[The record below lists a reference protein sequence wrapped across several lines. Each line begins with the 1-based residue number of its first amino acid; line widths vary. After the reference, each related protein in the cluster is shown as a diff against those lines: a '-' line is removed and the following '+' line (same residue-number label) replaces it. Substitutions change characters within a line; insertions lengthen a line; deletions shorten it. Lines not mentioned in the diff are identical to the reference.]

1 MMTCAWSTARSVLIA
16 VLLVLS
22 GSGLAAAAPPRSHP
36 SAGDDTLVYGAGDEP
51 DTLNTLTTESP
62 NSFVIGTVFD
72 SLLLIDP
79 HGRLQPNLA
88 TSVDHSPDG
97 RTWTFHLRHGVRWA
111 DGQPFTSADVAYNY
125 RALFSRGHNIASTL
139 GWDQIDR
146 YSTPDAFTFVCH
158 IKQVFAPFLLDVGFI
173 RLLPRHIY
181 DRPGVDFNKTPFN
194 RTPFGTGPYRVTEWQ
209 AGDHITLVA
218 NPYSWRGRPSFQ
230 KIIYKIVPDP
240 NTLLVQLRT
249 GAVDMGIVVQNH
261 VAQARDI
268 AGTHS
273 VTWLDNWYERIDL
286 KQWGFLREKAVRQA
300 LDYATPKEAI
310 WRGILHGLGAIAYSD
325 ISPLLTDYY
334 NPNVPK
340 HPFNLARATSLLA
353 ADGFVKGTDGV
364 LRKGGQPLAIELS
377 ADTGDANAQRINE
390 VLQQEW
396 GRLGIKVSL
405 RVEGDSLFYGPS
417 GPFFSKMM
425 TAETNPVGP
434 LADPDDSLFWNSKWI
449 PPSASGPGQ
458 NWPAVFHPYAFQR
471 RIDDLT
477 NAGLA
482 TIDPVKRRAIY
493 FKVQALLADEV
504 PVIFLYWQPRAMLIP
519 DDLRGFVANPFNS
532 QSWNVTTW
540 RRG

>member
-1 MMTCAWSTARSVLIA
+1 MRTPRRSIA
-16 VLLVLS
+16 AAILLVTLLGLS
-22 GSGLAAAAPPRSHP
+22 GSGLTAAAPPRAHP
-36 SAGDDTLVYGAGDEP
+36 RAGNDTLVYGSGDEP
-51 DTLNTLTTESP
+51 DTLNTLTTMSP
-62 NSFVIGTVFD
+62 NAFVVGAVFD

-111 DGQPFTSADVAYNY
+111 DGQPFTSADVVYNY
-125 RALFSRGHNIASTL
+125 RALFTKGHNIASTL

-158 IKQVFAPFLLDVGFI
+158 IKKVFVPFLVEVGFI

-230 KIIYKIVPDP
+230 KIIYKIVPNP

-249 GAVDMGIVVQNH
+249 GAVDMGIVVQNQ
-261 VAQARDI
+261 VAQVRDI
-268 AGTHS
+268 AGKRP

-310 WRGILHGLGAIAYSD
+310 WRGILHGLGAIAYGD
-325 ISPLLTDYY
+325 ISPLLKDYY
-334 NPNVPK
+334 NATVPK
-340 HPFNLARATSLLA
+340 HPFNLARAASLLA

-364 LRKGGQPLAIELS
+364 LRKGGQPFTIELW
-377 ADTGDANAQRINE
+377 ADSDDTNAQRINQ

-396 GRLGIKVSL
+396 GRLGIAATL
-405 RVEGDSLFYGPS
+405 RVAGDAVFYGAS
-417 GPFFSKMM
+417 GPFFSK
-425 TAETNPVGP
+425 TLVAITNGVGP

-449 PPSASGPGQ
+449 PTSPSGPGQ
-458 NWPAVFHPYAFQR
+458 NWPAFFYPYAFQKQ
-471 RIDDLT
+471 IDDLT

-493 FKVQALLADEV
+493 FRVQALLADEL
-504 PVIFLYWQPRAMLIP
+504 PVIFLYWVPRAMVIP
-519 DDLRGFVANPFNS
+519 NDLRGFVPNPFYS
-532 QSWNVTTW
+532 QPWNVVTW